1 MNESKM
7 KSKKEKKGNLI
18 LLVLKKHKLK
28 NRQSDIGAFVSV
40 D

>member
-7 KSKKEKKGNLI
+7 KSKKESD
-18 LLVLKKHKLK
+18 LVSIKKHKLK
-28 NRQSDIGAFVSV
+28 NRQSDTGAFVSV